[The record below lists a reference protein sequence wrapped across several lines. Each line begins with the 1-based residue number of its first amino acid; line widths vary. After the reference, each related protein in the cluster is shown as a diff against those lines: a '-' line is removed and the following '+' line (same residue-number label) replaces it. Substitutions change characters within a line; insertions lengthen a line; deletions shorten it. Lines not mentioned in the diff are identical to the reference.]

1 MAAMQDAPFD
11 LTEGLLRLRDLN
23 EDIRLGPS
31 TGAIVQS
38 ALTRNIPYRRLT
50 EGSLVQFGWGSR
62 QRRIQAAETDHS
74 GAIAEAIAQDKELTK
89 SLLAAAGVQVPDGR
103 CANSAEE
110 AWKIAS
116 EIGGPV
122 VLKRSE
128 EHTSELQSLMRI
140 SYAVFC

>member
-62 QRRIQAAETDHS
+62 QRRFQAAETDPS
-74 GAIAEAIAQDKELTK
+74 GAIPTDIAADKALPK
-89 SLLAAAGVQVPDGR
+89 PLFAATGVRGPGG
-103 CANSAEE
+103 
-110 AWKIAS
+110 AW
-116 EIGGPV
+116 P
-122 VLKRSE
+122 
-128 EHTSELQSLMRI
+128 TT
-140 SYAVFC
+140 